1 MKLRRKLMNI
11 LVVNGPNL
19 NFLGIREPEI
29 YGKQSYNDLVNFLL
43 AYGNLNQVDI
53 EVYQSNSE
61 GEIIDIIQN
70 HYHRFDGMVI
80 NPAAY
85 THYSY
90 AIYDCIKSIPIPT
103 IEVHLS
109 NIFEREP
116 FRKISV
122 IEAACVAKFYGKGF
136 NSYIEAINHLQK
148 GSAKK

>member
-1 MKLRRKLMNI
+1 MNI
-11 LVVNGPNL
+11 LIVNGPNL

-29 YGKQSYNDLVNFLL
+29 YGKASYNDLVNHILD
-43 AYGNLNQVDI
+43 YTENNGI
-53 EVYQSNSE
+53 YTEIYQSNSE

-70 HYHRFDGMVI
+70 NYSRFDALII

-103 IEVHLS
+103 IETHLS
-109 NIFEREP
+109 NITERES

-122 IEAACVAKFYGKGF
+122 ISEACVAQIYGKGF
-136 NSYIEAINHLQK
+136 DSYIEAINYLEK
-148 GSAKK
+148 GRK

>member
-1 MKLRRKLMNI
+1 MNI

-19 NFLGIREPEI
+19 NFLGKREPEI
-29 YGKQSYNDLVNFLL
+29 YGNQSYHDLVNFLL
-43 AYGNLNQVDI
+43 DYGREHNVFI

-70 HYHRFDGMVI
+70 NYHRFDGLVI

-90 AIYDCIKSIPIPT
+90 AIYDCIKSISIPT

-109 NIFEREP
+109 DIKNREP
-116 FRKISV
+116 FRSISV
-122 IEAACVAKFYGKGF
+122 IAPACQGQIYGKGF
-136 NSYIEAINHLQK
+136 QSYIEAIKLLQTK
-148 GSAKK
+148 GEQK